1 MNDQSDLLYTNDL
14 NKNFK
19 YPISETNPYLTKENT
34 KARYHPQSYFE
45 EIKAIN
51 IDSRFRQNKEDLT
64 SDFMFL
70 MPERIKN
77 IVKMR
82 LSSVELPNSFYRFNN
97 SKHNINFYITF
108 NDEEFEIVIT
118 EGNYTQ
124 DMMVEEIKSKLPTGF
139 DITLNKINNKTT
151 IKNINGDNFEINFC
165 PCEIPRSTHF
175 GLGYWL
181 GYRKKHYECASSYTS
196 ESLLDTYLD
205 AYLFIEVEDYNLSD
219 GNPVV
224 SYTENSLIN
233 KKILGKILIRSDRT
247 EISFD
252 DNSDFLERIRV
263 YRGPVDLERMR
274 IRLLDAFGDTVNL
287 NGVDMSITI
296 EVNII
301 INSEKKLTY

>member
-1 MNDQSDLLYTNDL
+1 MDDQSDLLYTNDL
-14 NKNFK
+14 KKNFK
-19 YPISETNPYLTKENT
+19 YPISESNPFLTKENT

-51 IDSRFRQNKEDLT
+51 IDSRFRQNKDDST

-82 LSSVELPNSFYRFNN
+82 LSSVELPNSFYRFN
-97 SKHNINFYITF
+97 SHKHNISFNIIF
-108 NDEEFEIVIT
+108 NDENFEILIT
-118 EGNYTQ
+118 EGNYNQ
-124 DMMVEEIKSKLPTGF
+124 KMMINEIQSKLPPNF
-139 DITLNKINNKTT
+139 KISMNKINNKTT
-151 IKNINGDNFEINFC
+151 IENLNGEHFEINFC
-165 PCEIPRSTHF
+165 PCEMPRNTHF

-181 GYRKKHYECASSYTS
+181 GYRNKNYSGSSSYTS

-205 AYLFIEVEDYNLSD
+205 AYLFIEIEDFNLSD

-224 SYTENSLIN
+224 SYTENSLVN
-233 KKILGKILIRSDRT
+233 KKILGKILIRNDRT
-247 EISFD
+247 EITFD
-252 DNSDFLERIRV
+252 DNSDFLERIRL

-274 IRLLDAFGDTVNL
+274 IRLLDAFGDTISL
-287 NGVDMSITI
+287 NGVDMSITL